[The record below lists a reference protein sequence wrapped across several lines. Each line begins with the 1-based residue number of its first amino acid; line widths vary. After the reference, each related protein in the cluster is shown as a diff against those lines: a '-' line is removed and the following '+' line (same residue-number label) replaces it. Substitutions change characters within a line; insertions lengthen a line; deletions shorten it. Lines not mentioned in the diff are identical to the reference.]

1 MLHLLG
7 TVIAIAGLI
16 LACLAIGDK
25 RTEQRHLG
33 EVLIKAPTL
42 AQQTGGTFA
51 LTLRTAPKHGLR
63 LAAAD
68 PIGVLPHSPAA
79 SLSKINTF
87 DANRNITTV
96 ARKVLTLNSITFV
109 FENLIIYVFESLTS
123 LYMAH

>member
-16 LACLAIGDK
+16 LACLARGDK

-33 EVLIKAPTL
+33 EVLSKAPTL
-42 AQQTGGTFA
+42 AQHAGETFA
-51 LTLRTAPKHGLR
+51 LTLRVAPKHGLK

-79 SLSKINTF
+79 SLSIINTL
-87 DANRNITTV
+87 DAKRNITIV
-96 ARKVLTLNSITFV
+96 ARKVLALKSMIIFFFV
-109 FENLIIYVFESLTS
+109 KMKSL
-123 LYMAH
+123 

>member
-16 LACLAIGDK
+16 FACLARGDK

-33 EVLIKAPTL
+33 EVLSKAPTL
-42 AQQTGGTFA
+42 AQQAGETFA
-51 LTLRTAPKHGLR
+51 LTLRVAPKHGLK

-79 SLSKINTF
+79 SLSIIKTL
-87 DANRNITTV
+87 DAKRNITIV
-96 ARKVLTLNSITFV
+96 KSM
-109 FENLIIYVFESLTS
+109 IIFCVKMKIL
-123 LYMAH
+123 